1 MPNQI
6 EVLMPYGESRPSQL
20 KTDARAPRLAT
31 LAGKT
36 IGVTWNGWQ
45 CMKTIKD
52 ELVRILVEEFG
63 AKQVIAVQTGTT
75 MPLPP
80 ERLIDAKKNWHAAI
94 VGLGT

>member
-1 MPNQI
+1 MSKQI
-6 EVLMPYGESRPSQL
+6 EVLMPYGESPTSQQA
-20 KTDARAPRLAT
+20 TSERAARLTT
-31 LAGKT
+31 LAGMT

-52 ELVRILVEEFG
+52 ELARILVGEFG
-63 AKQVIAVQTGTT
+63 AKEVIAVQTGTT